1 MKVTKRKL
9 DVVFIALSF
18 LGIAILTGTAT
29 TMYCL
34 RLTTW
39 YDHITTFKAL
49 YFAGGIFGTSPLMF
63 DLVVETI
70 DSILK
75 IK

>member
-18 LGIAILTGTAT
+18 LGIAILTSTAI

-39 YDHITTFKAL
+39 YDHITTFKIL
-49 YFAGGIFGTSPLMF
+49 YFAGGILGTSPLMF
-63 DLVVETI
+63 DLVIETI
-70 DSILK
+70 DNILK